1 MEIRSEV
8 SEGGKEARLREGE
21 EERKRWPDCVW
32 GAVKPGRSTRHVTFV
47 LKECELPAPLCPL
60 RNQP

>member
-32 GAVKPGRSTRHVTFV
+32 GAVKPGRSTRQRSDV
-47 LKECELPAPLCPL
+47 LKGSERPAS
-60 RNQP
+60 